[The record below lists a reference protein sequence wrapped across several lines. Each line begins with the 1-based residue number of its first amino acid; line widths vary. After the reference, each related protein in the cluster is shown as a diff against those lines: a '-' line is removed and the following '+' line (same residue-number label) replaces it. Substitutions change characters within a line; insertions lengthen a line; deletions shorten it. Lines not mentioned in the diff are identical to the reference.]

1 VTFTFIEP
9 KTLPLEEG
17 FQPFAQG
24 EDEIDYDAAMRLPA
38 GKTCGDCVHVRR
50 CVAMFGHVPAD
61 TSCDFY
67 PSRFRPA
74 LTTTSAT
81 PVSEAGR

>member
-1 VTFTFIEP
+1 MTFGFIQP

-17 FQPFAQG
+17 FTPYAGQEP
-24 EDEIDYDAAMRLPA
+24 EIDYDAAMRLPA
-38 GKTCGDCVHVRR
+38 GKTCGDCAHVRK

-74 LTTTSAT
+74 VAQ
-81 PVSEAGR
+81 EA